1 MAFLKKQKNEGRT
14 EPRESIGQA
23 LRTAAGRH
31 SSRAGAFSAGLCAL
45 AVAAVVIFNL
55 AIGQLP
61 DTATQFD
68 MTDSQIYNI
77 TDTSVNYLKD
87 MSQDVEIHVLAN
99 KDSVDSR
106 IVRFLD
112 RYVSLSDHL
121 SLEYTDPDVYPSV
134 LSKYGVEANTIVV
147 TCAATGR
154 QENVSIGDIIGY
166 DQMAYLYYQQYKE
179 TTFDAEGLLTSAV
192 DGVLSETAHKVYTTT
207 GHGEGDLPSSIQ
219 ELFKKAHMTVSS
231 VNLLSGGG
239 IPSDCEL
246 LILNAPSKDLA
257 NDELAAVESYLAK
270 GGQVIYTMASKLD
283 KLTNFNKLCADY
295 GMSVAD
301 GMIMDTQRC
310 YQDKYFLFFP
320 VADTSVDVASGLT
333 EDAGILMYASRGMTL
348 STPVRDTIET
358 KAFLSTSK
366 DGYSVTDE
374 STRTAGTYV
383 VGALATEKID
393 DSITARL
400 TVLGSDSLT
409 NTDITQSFTNLDNPT
424 LFMKCATAGFQDVS
438 SVVIPAVNLSDPVN
452 TVTTGWLWAIL
463 FILVLPAAALIA
475 GFVRWMRR
483 RRL

>member
-1 MAFLKKQKNEGRT
+1 
-14 EPRESIGQA
+14 
-23 LRTAAGRH
+23 
-31 SSRAGAFSAGLCAL
+31 
-45 AVAAVVIFNL
+45 
-55 AIGQLP
+55 
-61 DTATQFD
+61 
-68 MTDSQIYNI
+68 
-77 TDTSVNYLKD
+77 
-87 MSQDVEIHVLAN
+87 
-99 KDSVDSR
+99 VDSR

-333 EDAGILMYASRGMTL
+333 EDATHPDVRQPGHDPLHARPGHHRDQGLPLHLQGRLQRHGRKHPHRRHLRGGRPGHREDRRFHHRPAHGPTAPTLSPTPTSPRAASRIW
-348 STPVRDTIET
+348 TIPRC
-358 KAFLSTSK
+358 S
-366 DGYSVTDE
+366 
-374 STRTAGTYV
+374 
-383 VGALATEKID
+383 
-393 DSITARL
+393 
-400 TVLGSDSLT
+400 
-409 NTDITQSFTNLDNPT
+409 
-424 LFMKCATAGFQDVS
+424 
-438 SVVIPAVNLSDPVN
+438 
-452 TVTTGWLWAIL
+452 
-463 FILVLPAAALIA
+463 
-475 GFVRWMRR
+475 
-483 RRL
+483 